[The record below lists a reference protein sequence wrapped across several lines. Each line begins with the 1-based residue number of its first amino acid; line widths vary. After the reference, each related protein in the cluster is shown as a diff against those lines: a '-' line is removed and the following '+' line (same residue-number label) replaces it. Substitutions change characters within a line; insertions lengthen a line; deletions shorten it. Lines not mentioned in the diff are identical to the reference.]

1 MIRTYMRPTAAY
13 NKLRV
18 ARVLQQP
25 VYIYGATGYGKTEL
39 VRQYLG
45 NRKYV
50 VFSCAESN
58 LRKVANKPKTAK
70 PV

>member
-50 VFSCAESN
+50 VFSCAESWKSLQRN
-58 LRKVANKPKTAK
+58 RPIKKPLW
-70 PV
+70 